1 MHDLDRLAF
10 DALNQFPKFAKLQ
23 EAYINNV
30 DERAAKI
37 EFLSSAIRL
46 GENQLTEIY
55 NLLSPICE
63 KLGIEN
69 MPDLY
74 MVKSANKQDINAFTG
89 GITVPFV
96 CVTSELVKQFPL
108 ELVSSVI
115 AHECG
120 HIACKH
126 YLYHSLARNFANG
139 IEASPLSVIP
149 RIRRYLSRALVTALL
164 FWDRCSELSADRA
177 AVLCDGSSE
186 KTVDMLLKIH
196 GFDENIN
203 RDEFIKQALDLKDFV
218 NDSTSNKMM
227 EQMLTQWDSH
237 PLLATRAYECCDW
250 ANSSRF
256 KEIVDGSVSVEEIR
270 TERNKKEYHGV
281 SVSIIAYLDRTKV
294 PVSIDIGFGD
304 IIYPDRVKMDFPVLL
319 DMEVPEIFAYSISSV
334 ISEKFEAIVS
344 LGDANSRYKD
354 FYDIFILADRYDFDG
369 IELKEAIRETFEH
382 RGTGFDDIFAFTD
395 DFLVSEI
402 HQSRWKAFLKKKKA
416 LVNVEL
422 EKVVSL
428 IKTMLLPIVDSIVSG
443 TEYTSKWDHT
453 LRSWK

>member
-1 MHDLDRLAF
+1 MINATSVKDRLKNQATASGRAF
-10 DALNQFPKFAKLQ
+10 QELLLSYGLERTVYRLSMSEYKERFTLKGGIFLYALFDGEFVRATRDIDFLAKDMSNNVEDMKKVFEAIFSIECDDALRFDLGTLDVKD
-23 EAYINNV
+23 IT
-30 DERAAKI
+30 
-37 EFLSSAIRL
+37 EF
-46 GENQLTEIY
+46 
-55 NLLSPICE
+55 
-63 KLGIEN
+63 
-69 MPDLY
+69 
-74 MVKSANKQDINAFTG
+74 
-89 GITVPFV
+89 
-96 CVTSELVKQFPL
+96 
-108 ELVSSVI
+108 
-115 AHECG
+115 
-120 HIACKH
+120 
-126 YLYHSLARNFANG
+126 
-139 IEASPLSVIP
+139 
-149 RIRRYLSRALVTALL
+149 
-164 FWDRCSELSADRA
+164 
-177 AVLCDGSSE
+177 
-186 KTVDMLLKIH
+186 
-196 GFDENIN
+196 
-203 RDEFIKQALDLKDFV
+203 
-218 NDSTSNKMM
+218 
-227 EQMLTQWDSH
+227 
-237 PLLATRAYECCDW
+237 
-250 ANSSRF
+250 
-256 KEIVDGSVSVEEIR
+256 
-270 TERNKKEYHGV
+270 KEYHGV

-319 DMEVPEIFAYSISSV
+319 DMEVQEIFAYSISSV

-354 FYDIFILADRYDFDG
+354 FYDIFILADRYDFNG

>member
-1 MHDLDRLAF
+1 MISATSVKDRLKNQATASGRAF
-10 DALNQFPKFAKLQ
+10 QELLLSYGLERTVYRLSMSEYKERFTLKGGIFLYALFDGEFARVTRDIDFLAKDMSNNVEDMKKVFEAIFSIECDDALRFDLGTLDVKD
-23 EAYINNV
+23 IT
-30 DERAAKI
+30 
-37 EFLSSAIRL
+37 EF
-46 GENQLTEIY
+46 
-55 NLLSPICE
+55 
-63 KLGIEN
+63 
-69 MPDLY
+69 
-74 MVKSANKQDINAFTG
+74 
-89 GITVPFV
+89 
-96 CVTSELVKQFPL
+96 
-108 ELVSSVI
+108 
-115 AHECG
+115 
-120 HIACKH
+120 
-126 YLYHSLARNFANG
+126 
-139 IEASPLSVIP
+139 
-149 RIRRYLSRALVTALL
+149 
-164 FWDRCSELSADRA
+164 
-177 AVLCDGSSE
+177 
-186 KTVDMLLKIH
+186 
-196 GFDENIN
+196 
-203 RDEFIKQALDLKDFV
+203 
-218 NDSTSNKMM
+218 
-227 EQMLTQWDSH
+227 
-237 PLLATRAYECCDW
+237 
-250 ANSSRF
+250 
-256 KEIVDGSVSVEEIR
+256 
-270 TERNKKEYHGV
+270 KEYHGV

-354 FYDIFILADRYDFDG
+354 FYDIFILADRYDFDE

-428 IKTMLLPIVDSIVSG
+428 IKTMLLPIVDSIASG

>member
-1 MHDLDRLAF
+1 MINATSVKDRLKNQATASGRAF
-10 DALNQFPKFAKLQ
+10 QELLLSYGLERTVYRLSMSEYKERFTLKGGIFLYALFDGEFVRATRDIDFLAKDMSNNVEDMKKVFEAIFSIECDDALRFDLGTLDVKD
-23 EAYINNV
+23 IT
-30 DERAAKI
+30 
-37 EFLSSAIRL
+37 EF
-46 GENQLTEIY
+46 
-55 NLLSPICE
+55 
-63 KLGIEN
+63 
-69 MPDLY
+69 
-74 MVKSANKQDINAFTG
+74 
-89 GITVPFV
+89 
-96 CVTSELVKQFPL
+96 
-108 ELVSSVI
+108 
-115 AHECG
+115 
-120 HIACKH
+120 
-126 YLYHSLARNFANG
+126 
-139 IEASPLSVIP
+139 
-149 RIRRYLSRALVTALL
+149 
-164 FWDRCSELSADRA
+164 
-177 AVLCDGSSE
+177 
-186 KTVDMLLKIH
+186 
-196 GFDENIN
+196 
-203 RDEFIKQALDLKDFV
+203 
-218 NDSTSNKMM
+218 
-227 EQMLTQWDSH
+227 
-237 PLLATRAYECCDW
+237 
-250 ANSSRF
+250 
-256 KEIVDGSVSVEEIR
+256 
-270 TERNKKEYHGV
+270 KEYHGV

-428 IKTMLLPIVDSIVSG
+428 IKTMLLPIVDSIASG

>member
-1 MHDLDRLAF
+1 MINATSVKDRLKNQATASGRAF
-10 DALNQFPKFAKLQ
+10 QELLLSYGLERTVYRLSMSEYKERFTLKGGIFLYALFDGEFARATRDIDFLAKDMSNNVEDMKKVFEAIFSIECDDALRFDLGTLDVKD
-23 EAYINNV
+23 IT
-30 DERAAKI
+30 
-37 EFLSSAIRL
+37 EF
-46 GENQLTEIY
+46 
-55 NLLSPICE
+55 
-63 KLGIEN
+63 
-69 MPDLY
+69 
-74 MVKSANKQDINAFTG
+74 
-89 GITVPFV
+89 
-96 CVTSELVKQFPL
+96 
-108 ELVSSVI
+108 
-115 AHECG
+115 
-120 HIACKH
+120 
-126 YLYHSLARNFANG
+126 
-139 IEASPLSVIP
+139 
-149 RIRRYLSRALVTALL
+149 
-164 FWDRCSELSADRA
+164 
-177 AVLCDGSSE
+177 
-186 KTVDMLLKIH
+186 
-196 GFDENIN
+196 
-203 RDEFIKQALDLKDFV
+203 
-218 NDSTSNKMM
+218 
-227 EQMLTQWDSH
+227 
-237 PLLATRAYECCDW
+237 
-250 ANSSRF
+250 
-256 KEIVDGSVSVEEIR
+256 
-270 TERNKKEYHGV
+270 KEYHGV

-428 IKTMLLPIVDSIVSG
+428 IKTMLLPIVDSIVSD